1 MTEQEQLR
9 SNLMKARN
17 KRDRISE
24 EYELADAEYEKAWDA
39 LDKWEKKN
47 YSWTKITI
55 TPRRTICQNI

>member
-1 MTEQEQLR
+1 MSEEQQLKE
-9 SNLMKARN
+9 NLIAART

-47 YSWTKITI
+47 APWTKSL
-55 TPRRTICQNI
+55 